1 MTSKALALIAASAV
15 VSTISTAALAVSKRT
30 EAVAEKDVRTLVRM
44 MDKDMNGVVSKD
56 EFLQFMGREFDR
68 LDVNKSGTLEP
79 RELRAVRSPSWP
91 LGDCV
96 RVPFP
101 QCTGGE

>member
-1 MTSKALALIAASAV
+1 MIRKSISLIATSFVIGTISSQALALSKP
-15 VSTISTAALAVSKRT
+15 TAAT
-30 EAVAEKDVRTLVRM
+30 AEKDARQLMRM

-56 EFLQFMGREFDR
+56 EFMQFMGQTFDR

-79 RELRAVRSPSWP
+79 RELRQMTRPNWL

-96 RVPFP
+96 HSAFP
-101 QCTGGE
+101 QCGGQ

>member
-1 MTSKALALIAASAV
+1 MIRKSLALIATSFV
-15 VSTISTAALAVSKRT
+15 IGTISSQALAVSKRT
-30 EAVAEKDVRTLVRM
+30 AATAEKDVRQLMRM

-56 EFLQFMGREFDR
+56 EFMQFMGQTFDR

-79 RELRAVRSPSWP
+79 AELRQMTRPSWL

-96 RVPFP
+96 RSGFP
-101 QCTGGE
+101 QCGGQ